1 MADRWMLH
9 RAGIINV
16 YQYSEETLHFAG
28 GRLLLRGVNG
38 SGKSTA
44 MNMLLPFLLDADT
57 RRIDAA
63 GEQSSVLRS
72 WMLTGRDDP
81 QPSGYLWIEFARP
94 VSQSTGHESTGRQP
108 QYLVCGCGI
117 RANRSTERVS
127 TWWFV
132 TDRRP
137 GIDLA
142 LVENRVPLSVDAL
155 RASIGAHRVFAQDQR
170 AGYRNE
176 VRARL
181 FGGADIDQ
189 HIRLLHVVRNPRVGD
204 RIDVELPEHLN
215 GALPQLSDAALDD
228 AAQPL
233 EDLEEHRGNV
243 EDLTRTAETLTA
255 LGAVY
260 QSYAQGELR
269 RRSDDVLAR
278 FEQVRRDRRAETEA
292 RAGAAQATAA
302 LARAQ
307 SAQQAV
313 KATRNRLE
321 LEIQA
326 LLAQPA
332 YREGQQLDDLRGRV
346 NAMAAAVTRA
356 EAALDRG
363 ERRQHEAATAA
374 ERAEATVGNDLQ
386 HVGED
391 LGDLAGAT
399 ATARLPAPPDR
410 PDSPPV
416 AAQLDLEPTRRG
428 VSTVR
433 SAAQQAKA
441 KAGEMHASLDAIDT
455 QAAEVRS
462 AERALLQA
470 DRATETA
477 AEAFQQARTAF
488 DQAILRWHQ
497 ALNAWADEVDQ
508 LEKAPEEG
516 QGAVPQ
522 LERSLF
528 DVASLHRGGDL
539 VERALDEAVAAHITA
554 HDRHLARLDARHRA
568 ETAETV
574 RLQIILEELLQRRE
588 PEPPAQWWQRSP
600 RRVTLAELVDFSP
613 ELGEGERAGL
623 EAAMEAAGLLGAEV
637 GADASLT
644 LPTGELLAVAGIPV
658 DAPLTALLSVSVPT
672 DGDPE
677 RYRGLTPAAV
687 AAVLATVSTHL
698 TARPDATASTAVSV
712 DGSFRIGALQGRH
725 HKAVAEHIG
734 VTARRAALDRTRAE
748 AQRQLETAA
757 AALAAT
763 DNALATARAHRQ
775 RAELVRG
782 QRPPAREANRAGQ
795 RSEVAEARLGDARE
809 RRATCSA
816 LLAQAEETH
825 TNLAADAYRL
835 AARLALPPDRQ
846 GLRQIEAVLGE
857 VAGLCHRLDSRLD
870 NLARSH
876 RHWVTADEFW
886 QRSTFELDAARAELE
901 QRRGE
906 HQPQAMRLATL
917 EDSIGADY
925 AELLASLDL
934 SRHEHTEATNL
945 AEETERTV
953 TNAITAEANTRSRA
967 AALAAE
973 LQRVEAACVATL
985 TPLRRALD
993 LPSFLAAAVQPAPV
1007 APAPAPAAATAT
1019 GESAGDPDSSTE
1031 RAMAEI
1037 RQPVPET
1044 AEGARALALAV
1055 LNGVALPVRADVN
1068 AERVRQSLRQRR
1080 DQLGAGWDAEDH
1092 QPDESLPLVV
1102 EVTGPLIGARIPL
1115 PDAAGAVRDQ
1125 LHQQASLLTAKQ
1137 DQALRNLLQG
1147 LVARE
1152 VSDKMQAARELVDL
1166 MNKRLATVTT
1176 AHGIGASLRWR
1187 RRDDL
1192 DQELST
1198 TIDLLAKP
1206 PDLRT
1211 AEEDR
1216 ALAAALSTRIDRAR
1230 QNEPEAPYRS
1240 LIAAVLDYRAWHTM
1254 SVLILRTGDTPKLLS
1269 RRTAL
1274 SEGEKKLV
1282 SYLPLFA
1289 AVAASCDA
1297 LAAQEPAAPRFV
1309 LLDDAFAKVSEDNH
1323 PRLFGLL
1330 VQLDLDF
1337 IATSE
1342 RLWGTHATVPE
1353 LAITEVLR
1361 DAELNVI
1368 VLEHSRWNGAV
1379 LSTPTDIPV

>member
-1 MADRWMLH
+1 M
-9 RAGIINV
+9 
-16 YQYSEETLHFAG
+16 
-28 GRLLLRGVNG
+28 
-38 SGKSTA
+38 
-44 MNMLLPFLLDADT
+44 
-57 RRIDAA
+57 
-63 GEQSSVLRS
+63 
-72 WMLTGRDDP
+72 
-81 QPSGYLWIEFARP
+81 
-94 VSQSTGHESTGRQP
+94 
-108 QYLVCGCGI
+108 
-117 RANRSTERVS
+117 
-127 TWWFV
+127 
-132 TDRRP
+132 
-137 GIDLA
+137 
-142 LVENRVPLSVDAL
+142 
-155 RASIGAHRVFAQDQR
+155 
-170 AGYRNE
+170 
-176 VRARL
+176 
-181 FGGADIDQ
+181 
-189 HIRLLHVVRNPRVGD
+189 
-204 RIDVELPEHLN
+204 
-215 GALPQLSDAALDD
+215 
-228 AAQPL
+228 
-233 EDLEEHRGNV
+233 
-243 EDLTRTAETLTA
+243 
-255 LGAVY
+255 
-260 QSYAQGELR
+260 
-269 RRSDDVLAR
+269 
-278 FEQVRRDRRAETEA
+278 
-292 RAGAAQATAA
+292 
-302 LARAQ
+302 
-307 SAQQAV
+307 
-313 KATRNRLE
+313 
-321 LEIQA
+321 
-326 LLAQPA
+326 
-332 YREGQQLDDLRGRV
+332 
-346 NAMAAAVTRA
+346 
-356 EAALDRG
+356 
-363 ERRQHEAATAA
+363 
-374 ERAEATVGNDLQ
+374 
-386 HVGED
+386 
-391 LGDLAGAT
+391 
-399 ATARLPAPPDR
+399 
-410 PDSPPV
+410 
-416 AAQLDLEPTRRG
+416 
-428 VSTVR
+428 
-433 SAAQQAKA
+433 
-441 KAGEMHASLDAIDT
+441 
-455 QAAEVRS
+455 
-462 AERALLQA
+462 
-470 DRATETA
+470 
-477 AEAFQQARTAF
+477 
-488 DQAILRWHQ
+488 
-497 ALNAWADEVDQ
+497 
-508 LEKAPEEG
+508 
-516 QGAVPQ
+516 
-522 LERSLF
+522 
-528 DVASLHRGGDL
+528 
-539 VERALDEAVAAHITA
+539 
-554 HDRHLARLDARHRA
+554 
-568 ETAETV
+568 
-574 RLQIILEELLQRRE
+574 
-588 PEPPAQWWQRSP
+588 
-600 RRVTLAELVDFSP
+600 
-613 ELGEGERAGL
+613 
-623 EAAMEAAGLLGAEV
+623 
-637 GADASLT
+637 
-644 LPTGELLAVAGIPV
+644 
-658 DAPLTALLSVSVPT
+658 
-672 DGDPE
+672 
-677 RYRGLTPAAV
+677 
-687 AAVLATVSTHL
+687 
-698 TARPDATASTAVSV
+698 SV

-734 VTARRAALDRTRAE
+734 VTARRAALDRARAE

-763 DNALATARAHRQ
+763 DNAVATARAHRQ

-782 QRPPAREANRAGQ
+782 QRPPAQEANRAGQ

-809 RRATCSA
+809 RRATSSA

-886 QRSTFELDAARAELE
+886 QRGTSELDAARAELE

-1007 APAPAPAAATAT
+1007 APAPVAPAPVQPAPVASAVAAAAT

-1044 AEGARALALAV
+1044 AEGARTLALAV
-1055 LNGVALPVRADVN
+1055 LSGVALPARADIN

>member
-1 MADRWMLH
+1 
-9 RAGIINV
+9 
-16 YQYSEETLHFAG
+16 
-28 GRLLLRGVNG
+28 
-38 SGKSTA
+38 
-44 MNMLLPFLLDADT
+44 
-57 RRIDAA
+57 
-63 GEQSSVLRS
+63 
-72 WMLTGRDDP
+72 
-81 QPSGYLWIEFARP
+81 
-94 VSQSTGHESTGRQP
+94 
-108 QYLVCGCGI
+108 
-117 RANRSTERVS
+117 
-127 TWWFV
+127 
-132 TDRRP
+132 
-137 GIDLA
+137 
-142 LVENRVPLSVDAL
+142 
-155 RASIGAHRVFAQDQR
+155 
-170 AGYRNE
+170 
-176 VRARL
+176 
-181 FGGADIDQ
+181 
-189 HIRLLHVVRNPRVGD
+189 
-204 RIDVELPEHLN
+204 
-215 GALPQLSDAALDD
+215 
-228 AAQPL
+228 
-233 EDLEEHRGNV
+233 
-243 EDLTRTAETLTA
+243 
-255 LGAVY
+255 
-260 QSYAQGELR
+260 
-269 RRSDDVLAR
+269 
-278 FEQVRRDRRAETEA
+278 
-292 RAGAAQATAA
+292 
-302 LARAQ
+302 
-307 SAQQAV
+307 
-313 KATRNRLE
+313 
-321 LEIQA
+321 
-326 LLAQPA
+326 
-332 YREGQQLDDLRGRV
+332 
-346 NAMAAAVTRA
+346 
-356 EAALDRG
+356 
-363 ERRQHEAATAA
+363 
-374 ERAEATVGNDLQ
+374 
-386 HVGED
+386 
-391 LGDLAGAT
+391 
-399 ATARLPAPPDR
+399 
-410 PDSPPV
+410 
-416 AAQLDLEPTRRG
+416 
-428 VSTVR
+428 
-433 SAAQQAKA
+433 
-441 KAGEMHASLDAIDT
+441 MHASLDAIDA

-470 DRATETA
+470 DRAIETA

-488 DQAILRWHQ
+488 DQAILRWHH

-508 LEKAPEEG
+508 LEKAAEEG

-528 DVASLHRGGDL
+528 DLASLHRGGDL
-539 VERALDEAVAAHITA
+539 VERALDETVAAHITA
-554 HDRHLARLDARHRA
+554 HDRHLARLDARHHA
-568 ETAETV
+568 EAAETV

-588 PEPPAQWWQRSP
+588 PAPPAQWWQRSP

-644 LPTGELLAVAGIPV
+644 LPTGELLAVAGVPV

-698 TARPDATASTAVSV
+698 TASHLTASPDVTASTAVSV

-725 HKAVAEHIG
+725 HKTVAEHIG
-734 VTARRAALDRTRAE
+734 VTARRAALDRARAE

-763 DNALATARAHRQ
+763 DNAVATARAHRQ
-775 RAELVRG
+775 RAELLRG
-782 QRPPAREANRAGQ
+782 QRPPAQEANRAGQ
-795 RSEVAEARLGDARE
+795 RSEIAEARLGDAQE
-809 RRATCSA
+809 RRATSSA

-835 AARLALPPDRQ
+835 AAQLALPPDRQ

-886 QRSTFELDAARAELE
+886 QRGSSELDAARAELE

-917 EDSIGADY
+917 EDSIGAGY

-945 AEETERTV
+945 AEGTERTV
-953 TNAITAEANTRSRA
+953 TNAITAEANTGSRA

-993 LPSFLAAAVQPAPV
+993 LPSFLAAALAPAAPAAVGPAPVQPAPV
-1007 APAPAPAAATAT
+1007 ASAVAVAVAAAAT

-1044 AEGARALALAV
+1044 AEGARTLALAV
-1055 LNGVALPVRADVN
+1055 LSGVALPARADIN

-1211 AEEDR
+1211 AGEDR
-1216 ALAAALSTRIDRAR
+1216 ALASALSTRIDRAR

-1254 SVLILRTGDTPKLLS
+1254 SVLILRTGGTPKLLS
-1269 RRTAL
+1269 A
-1274 SEGEKKLV
+1274 
-1282 SYLPLFA
+1282 LPL
-1289 AVAASCDA
+1289 A
-1297 LAAQEPAAPRFV
+1297 LA
-1309 LLDDAFAKVSEDNH
+1309 
-1323 PRLFGLL
+1323 
-1330 VQLDLDF
+1330 
-1337 IATSE
+1337 
-1342 RLWGTHATVPE
+1342 
-1353 LAITEVLR
+1353 
-1361 DAELNVI
+1361 
-1368 VLEHSRWNGAV
+1368 LEGAV
-1379 LSTPTDIPV
+1379 LSARPAPAADPWSAAGVHRDLVSGPVLTWNLPLAADSALGRLSGTATELGVPLHLTQLALLRYPVELTAGATVLVVENPRVVEAAAQRRARRAVMTTNGNPSVAATLLIKQLVTAGARVRYHGDFDAAGLVICARLAALGAIPWRMTVHHYRAALVEAEHEGVSLPLDPTAAPPTPWDPPLQQVFDAARRVVHEERLLDQLLDQLLA